1 MVNAGRPPKPL
12 EEKLR
17 TGNPGQR
24 RLPAMTTVGSTLP
37 APPKPPG
44 HLKKAGTRVWDQV
57 WVAAQVWLGPSDVP
71 AVTLCCELADQ
82 VDTLKRTMAATRKP
96 EMKLQWHWA
105 VQRSQKELMSAYS
118 QLGLT
123 PTARAK
129 LGLVVAQA
137 AETESRLSRFS
148 NRAG

>member
-1 MVNAGRPPKPL
+1 MTRGRPPKPL

-24 RLPAMTTVGSTLP
+24 RLPHMTTVGSTLP
-37 APPKPPG
+37 KPPPAPG
-44 HLKKAGTRVWDQV
+44 SLKKSGRVVWAQV
-57 WVAAQVWLGPSDVP
+57 WTAAQVWLGPSDEP
-71 AVTLCCELADQ
+71 AVLLTAQLADQ
-82 VDTLKRTMAATRKP
+82 IDTLKRREAATKRP

-105 VQRSQKELMSAYS
+105 LQRAQKELLAAYS

-137 AETESRLSRFS
+137 AETESRLTRFS

>member
-1 MVNAGRPPKPL
+1 MTAGRPPKPL

-17 TGNPGQR
+17 TGNPGKH
-24 RLPAMTTVGSTLP
+24 RLPQLHTVGVAPAKPPP
-37 APPKPPG
+37 APSSLKRAG
-44 HLKKAGTRVWDQV
+44 KKAWKQI

-82 VDTLKRTMAATRKP
+82 VDSLKRTMAATRKP

-105 VQRSQKELMSAYS
+105 VQRSQKDLMAAYS

-137 AETESRLSRFS
+137 AETESRLTRFS